1 MGEYQLILTA
11 RDGTAYDATQRVSS
25 LSWSGSIR
33 QTARQVETVLAT
45 PTDGSLRQL
54 PTENGTG
61 VQLLLGGAPVFT
73 GVAVTR
79 GRSTQG
85 QTTDLSALDR
95 GFYLAGNEGWYS
107 YADAAPEQAVAA
119 LCADFGIPVG
129 ALAATGVRVA
139 RKFPGVALDKIAAT
153 LYTLAGEQ
161 NGRRYLLRFN
171 GAGAL
176 EAVEKPRSAA
186 LEIAPRKNLQSLQVT
201 EDISGLCNGVAIYT
215 DTGQLVRTVEDGESI
230 AAFGRLQRILQQRSG
245 QDAGAEARAILEDSG
260 QQQTMTVQ
268 CLGNPALITGNAVIL
283 RDNVTGASGLCWIDS
298 DTHTFKNGLYFCK
311 LGLNFRNLMN
321 ETSAGQAD

>member
-1 MGEYQLILTA
+1 MGNYQLIILSPQ
-11 RDGTAYDATQRVSS
+11 GDAWDVTERVST
-25 LSWSGSIR
+25 LSWSGSVKRVSRRIE
-33 QTARQVETVLAT
+33 AVMAT
-45 PTDGSLRQL
+45 PNDGSLPEL
-54 PTENGTG
+54 PCDLGNELRLSVQGT
-61 VQLLLGGAPVFT
+61 QRFLGHI
-73 GVAVTR
+73 VTR
-79 GRSTQG
+79 DKATDSST
-85 QTTDLSALDR
+85 TELTALDR
-95 GFYLAGNEGWYS
+95 GRFLSGNEGWYTFS
-107 YADAAPEQAVAA
+107 GTAPEAAVRA

-186 LEIAPRKNLQSLQVT
+186 LEIMPRKNLQSLQVT
-201 EDISGLCNGVAIYT
+201 EDISGLCNGVVIYT